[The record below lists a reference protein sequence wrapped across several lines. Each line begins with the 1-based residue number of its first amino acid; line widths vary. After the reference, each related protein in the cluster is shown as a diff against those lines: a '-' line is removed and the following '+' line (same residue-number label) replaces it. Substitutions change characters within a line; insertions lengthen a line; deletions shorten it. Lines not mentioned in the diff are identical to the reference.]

1 MGTTGT
7 GGSLHVRRPVLDKTA
22 RSYCKA
28 GRGQN
33 DWAFFLL
40 NKKREGQAEIQ
51 YAFLQA
57 NDGERELM
65 ESKA

>member
-33 DWAFFLL
+33 DWAFFCSTK
-40 NKKREGQAEIQ
+40 NGKVKPRFNMPF
-51 YAFLQA
+51 YK
-57 NDGERELM
+57 LM
-65 ESKA
+65 TENGN

>member
-7 GGSLHVRRPVLDKTA
+7 GGSLHVRRPILDKTA

-51 YAFLQA
+51 YAFFT
-57 NDGERELM
+57 
-65 ESKA
+65 S